1 MYNTIGNFAQ
11 QQRAG
16 FKCPSCGA
24 FIETSVRELLT
35 CRSLSC
41 GSCHLRLMI
50 DQQKSR
56 QAFDALRKV
65 QAASINLERASKFG

>member
-1 MYNTIGNFAQ
+1 
-11 QQRAG
+11 
-16 FKCPSCGA
+16 
-24 FIETSVRELLT
+24 
-35 CRSLSC
+35 
-41 GSCHLRLMI
+41 MI